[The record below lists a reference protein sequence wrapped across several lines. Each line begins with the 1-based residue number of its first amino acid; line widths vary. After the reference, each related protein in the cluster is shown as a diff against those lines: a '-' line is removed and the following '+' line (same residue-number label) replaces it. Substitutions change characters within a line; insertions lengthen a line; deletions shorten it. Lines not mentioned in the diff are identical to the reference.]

1 MTDNRATLINQLTE
15 VRVRLARQID
25 ILLSRTPD
33 YSSNRDA
40 QIDDL
45 MKQLRATL
53 REVEECIAAVWH
65 DKSE

>member
-1 MTDNRATLINQLTE
+1 MRDSRAALINQLTE

-25 ILLSRTPD
+25 ILLSRKPD
-33 YSSNRDA
+33 YSTNREV

-45 MKQLRATL
+45 VKQLRATL

-65 DKSE
+65 EKSG

>member
-1 MTDNRATLINQLTE
+1 MGNSRAALINQLTE

-25 ILLSRTPD
+25 ILLSRKPD
-33 YSSNRDA
+33 YSTNREV

-65 DKSE
+65 EKSG

>member
-1 MTDNRATLINQLTE
+1 MRDSRAALINQLTE

-25 ILLSRTPD
+25 ILLSRRPD
-33 YSSNRDA
+33 YSTNREV

-45 MKQLRATL
+45 MKQLRTTL

-65 DKSE
+65 EKSE